1 MHLRLNISSRAVVD
15 TGEKVRRGKLFS
27 MLCASG
33 FEFEERLRVAA
44 VEQANAQRALQSVS
58 ESNQNSKRLEDAA
71 RRYNKR
77 LSDYLNHKQV
87 CTLCRES

>member
-1 MHLRLNISSRAVVD
+1 LRLNTSSREVVD
-15 TGEKVRRGKLFS
+15 TGEKVRKGELFS

-33 FEFEERLRVAA
+33 FEFEEKLRVAA

-58 ESNQNSKRLEDAA
+58 ESNQNSKRLEEAA
-71 RRYNKR
+71 KRYNKR
-77 LSDYLNHKQV
+77 LSDYMNHKQV

>member
-1 MHLRLNISSRAVVD
+1 LRLNTSSRAVVD
-15 TGEKVRRGKLFS
+15 TGEEVRRGKLFS

-33 FEFEERLRVAA
+33 FEFEEKLRAAA

-58 ESNQNSKRLEDAA
+58 ESNQSSKRLEDAA
-71 RRYNKR
+71 KRYNKR

>member
-1 MHLRLNISSRAVVD
+1 
-15 TGEKVRRGKLFS
+15 